1 MSLDE
6 RAGDPFN
13 KRPRQGDFV
22 PRDNFQPSEIA
33 VRRLVGR
40 IDVHGNVGGE
50 LMIRC
55 AVAGVPR
62 ARIVLALSLG
72 PRETHDDRQLCAT
85 EGAGGIVPIEANAT
99 EGIVVLDPTVN
110 VSLSDNRRAMDLKP
124 MARRSNDVT
133 GLMKRRTPLLG
144 IQVHY
149 RSDRPDIP
157 VEGIVTSSVFTAHYL
172 PHGRTRIQ

>member
-13 KRPRQGDFV
+13 KRPRHGDFV

-50 LMIRC
+50 LMIGC
-55 AVAGVPR
+55 AVAGAPR

-85 EGAGGIVPIEANAT
+85 VGIGGIVPIEVKVRR
-99 EGIVVLDPTVN
+99 G
-110 VSLSDNRRAMDLKP
+110 LSCSTQP
-124 MARRSNDVT
+124 
-133 GLMKRRTPLLG
+133 
-144 IQVHY
+144 
-149 RSDRPDIP
+149 
-157 VEGIVTSSVFTAHYL
+157 
-172 PHGRTRIQ
+172 

>member
-99 EGIVVLDPTVN
+99 EGLSFSTQPSTSASRTIVAPW
-110 VSLSDNRRAMDLKP
+110 
-124 MARRSNDVT
+124 
-133 GLMKRRTPLLG
+133 
-144 IQVHY
+144 
-149 RSDRPDIP
+149 
-157 VEGIVTSSVFTAHYL
+157 TSSPWRDEAT
-172 PHGRTRIQ
+172 T